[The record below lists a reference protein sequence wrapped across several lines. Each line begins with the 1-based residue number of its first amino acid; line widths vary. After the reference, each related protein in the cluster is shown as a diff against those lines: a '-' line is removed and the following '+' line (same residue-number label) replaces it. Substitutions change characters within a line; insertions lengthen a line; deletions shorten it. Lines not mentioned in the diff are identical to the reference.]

1 MIQRQKRE
9 RMNAINGYDS
19 LSLRLPNK
27 IGSLYFFFD
36 MLIAGGNADD
46 NNVIGVFTFASN
58 SSLSWV
64 GWNCGSASSK

>member
-9 RMNAINGYDS
+9 RLNAINGYDS

-27 IGSLYFFFD
+27 IGSLYFFD
-36 MLIAGGNADD
+36 MLIACGNAD

-58 SSLSWV
+58 SSLS
-64 GWNCGSASSK
+64 